1 MMKVLA
7 LDRLLRFGAL
17 HGGLGNQCHLS
28 TLAAVQAGGC
38 ELFCSDSGRTKA
50 KPKLMIETPT

>member
-17 HGGLGNQCHLS
+17 HGGLGNASFDLGGG
-28 TLAAVQAGGC
+28 AGGGC

-50 KPKLMIETPT
+50 QPKPMIETPI